1 MEGLIPMVYKALK
14 KKTTRR
20 QYKCLSSGAAQT
32 YNNNIS
38 VDFYAEQGYKSY
50 QLEMASSIG
59 GGGGGGGGDVE
70 LMASS
75 NGRQHHHHHRR
86 HKSSIGDYST
96 GFSAAPEDTDT
107 DTVVL
112 HNKQPKHKLV
122 RFRSHR
128 FFSCVTPNYA

>member
-38 VDFYAEQGYKSY
+38 VDFYAQQGYKSY

-59 GGGGGGGGDVE
+59 GGGGDVE

-75 NGRQHHHHHRR
+75 NGRHHHHRR

-112 HNKQPKHKLV
+112 HNKQPQPKPKLV

-128 FFSCVTPNYA
+128 FFSCVTPNSA